1 MSRNERR
8 PPLERRL
15 ILSFGILSLG
25 TGMSTSVLAVYL
37 VRQLHASAGA
47 FGVTMSLAALCGM
60 VSGPLAGRLADSG
73 SARRTYARLVCTMA
87 AATGLLA
94 VVNAW
99 TAFGLICLLFICG
112 RGSGAVMG
120 ALVRREISA
129 DRRVRYRAMV
139 KTVSNAAMLIGLSLG
154 GVVLSVNS
162 FALFRTSFV
171 VEAVTL
177 CTAAF
182 LVATAPS
189 GSPQTLIAD
198 DPADQSTAAET
209 ADIAGAPSQTGRR
222 TVYRDGR
229 FLVLAALNA
238 FLLLY
243 SSVFSVALPLWISAQ
258 ASSLLWLV
266 SVVSALNIGVVL
278 LLQVPVSRNLSGAVA
293 AVRAGRRGGIL
304 LGGGLAM
311 FAVAGSVHGTGPKVA
326 AIVLLSLLVAGG
338 EVLYSAASWEL
349 VYTLAPPESVG
360 EYQGVYNMGLDVSM
374 LVAPALFGWLASSRH
389 TAAWLVM
396 AGLFAACALL
406 LRSIAGRGM
415 QKGHSGTEAS
425 RDVVE
430 ATR

>member
-1 MSRNERR
+1 MTPGKERR

-60 VSGPLAGRLADSG
+60 VSGPLAGRLADNG
-73 SARRTYARLVCTMA
+73 SARRTYAGLVCTMA
-87 AATGLLA
+87 VATGLLA

-99 TAFGLICLLFICG
+99 TAFVLICLLFICG

-120 ALVRREISA
+120 ALVRREVPA

-154 GVVLSVNS
+154 GVVLSLDS
-162 FALFRTSFV
+162 RPLFRTAFV
-171 VEAVTL
+171 VEALTL
-177 CTAAF
+177 CTAGF
-182 LVATAPS
+182 LVATAPR
-189 GSPQTLIAD
+189 GTPQPR
-198 DPADQSTAAET
+198 PADAPSGQN
-209 ADIAGAPSQTGRR
+209 AGAGAAPEPGRPGRR
-222 TVYRDGR
+222 MVYRDGR
-229 FLVLAALNA
+229 FLGLAGLNA
-238 FLLLY
+238 FLQLY

-278 LLQVPVSRNLSGAVA
+278 LLQVPVSKNLSGAVA

-304 LGGGLAM
+304 LGAGLAM
-311 FAVAGSVHGTGPKVA
+311 FAAAGTVHGTGPKVA
-326 AIVLLSLLVAGG
+326 AIILLGLLVAGG

-349 VYTLAPPESVG
+349 VYTLAPAESVG

-374 LVAPALFGWLASSRH
+374 LVAPALFGWLAADRH

-396 AGLFAACALL
+396 AGLFVACALAL
-406 LRSIAGRGM
+406 GPIAGRGP
-415 QKGHSGTEAS
+415 QPDPSDAEPD
-425 RDVVE
+425 RDVAE
-430 ATR
+430 AVR